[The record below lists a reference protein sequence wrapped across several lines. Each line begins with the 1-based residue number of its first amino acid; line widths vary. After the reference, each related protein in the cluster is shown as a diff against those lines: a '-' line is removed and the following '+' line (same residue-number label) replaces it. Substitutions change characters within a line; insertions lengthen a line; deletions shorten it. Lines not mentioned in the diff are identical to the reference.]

1 MENIDFLS
9 EEAHSETHLLRAF
22 FSLEAKGLQNKA
34 PFPAML
40 KAPGMEQEDNT
51 ETRLYNMQDLG
62 FLHQTTTQT
71 PASTEPANIKLS
83 SVSTKVLAVPR

>member
-1 MENIDFLS
+1 
-9 EEAHSETHLLRAF
+9 
-22 FSLEAKGLQNKA
+22 
-34 PFPAML
+34 ML

-51 ETRLYNMQDLG
+51 ETRLYNMQDFS

-71 PASTEPANIKLS
+71 PAIMEPANIKQS